1 MEKTVRNSN
10 HELMRIIAMYM
21 IVLIHANMYLGYF
34 CDGPSWTFF
43 NGLVN
48 GICDISASVF
58 IVASGY
64 YGLKFSIRKLVKL
77 ECMMITLSILETV
90 ILCVLRP
97 EQMQGVELLEQLVKS
112 LLPFITSKHWYYS
125 SYICLVLFSGY
136 IQKFIDHL
144 SQKEFERFLLLLL
157 VLFSVIPT
165 FFYFEL
171 VPDNGKGIV
180 NTIMIYMMG
189 RYIRMYKDVKLPK
202 KAGLLFLGLWFVN
215 GVSHEI
221 FPVEIGDIY
230 HHWCKDNSITN
241 MVLTVIAFYMFK
253 ELKIQSKFINK
264 AATCVFAVFAL
275 NGSMVKLVMEY
286 VQQSGFESPG
296 GILGALILMGIVFL
310 LWLMLLLI
318 GWFRELLL
326 GGLDQK
332 LGIFLENKIQNMM
345 KKLQ

>member
-1 MEKTVRNSN
+1 MEKAIRNSN

-34 CDGPSWTFF
+34 CTGPSWSFF

-64 YGLKFSIRKLVKL
+64 YGLKFSVRKLVKL
-77 ECMMITLSILETV
+77 ECMMVTLSILETV
-90 ILCVLRP
+90 ILCLLRP
-97 EQMQGVELLEQLVKS
+97 EEMQGVALLEQLVKS
-112 LLPFITSKHWYYS
+112 FLPFITSKHWYYS

-144 SQKEFERFLLLLL
+144 SQKEFERFLLLSL

-165 FFYFEL
+165 IFYFEL
-171 VPDNGKGIV
+171 VPDNGKGVV

-189 RYIRMYKDVKLPK
+189 RYIRMYRDVKLPK
-202 KAGLLFLGLWFVN
+202 KAGLLFLGLWLVN
-215 GVSHEI
+215 GLSHDV
-221 FPVEIGDIY
+221 FPIKIGDIY

-241 MVLTVIAFYMFK
+241 MALTVIAFYMFK

-275 NGSMVKLVMEY
+275 NGSAVRLVMEY
-286 VQQSGFESPG
+286 VQKSGFESPG
-296 GILGALILMGIVFL
+296 GILGVLTLMGIVFL
-310 LWLMLLLI
+310 LWLTLLLI
-318 GWFRELLL
+318 GWLRELLF
-326 GGLDQK
+326 GRLDQK
-332 LGIFLENKIQNMM
+332 LGIFVENK
-345 KKLQ
+345 LTFLH

>member
-34 CDGPSWTFF
+34 CAGPSWTIF

-64 YGLKFSIRKLVKL
+64 YGLKFSVRKLVKL
-77 ECMMITLSILETV
+77 ECMMISLSIFELAV
-90 ILCVLRP
+90 LCLLRP
-97 EQMQGVELLEQLVKS
+97 EEMQGAALLEQLAKS
-112 LLPFITSKHWYYS
+112 FMPFITSKHWFYS
-125 SYICLVLFSGY
+125 SYVCLMLFSGY

-144 SQKEFERFLLLLL
+144 SQKEFERFLLLSL

-165 FFYFEL
+165 LFYFEL
-171 VPDNGKGIV
+171 SHDNGKGII

-189 RYIRMYKDVKLPK
+189 RYMRMYRDVKIPK

-215 GVSHEI
+215 GLSHEV
-221 FPVEIGDIY
+221 FPIVIGDIY

-241 MVLTVIAFYMFK
+241 MALTVIAFYMFK
-253 ELKIQSKFINK
+253 ELKIQSRFINK

-275 NGSMVKLVMEY
+275 NGSAVRLVMEY
-286 VQQSGFESPG
+286 VQESGFESPG
-296 GILGALILMGIVFL
+296 GILGILTLMGIVFL
-310 LWLMLLLI
+310 IWLALLLI
-318 GWFRELLL
+318 GAFRELLF
-326 GGLDQK
+326 GRLDQK
-332 LGIFLENKIQNMM
+332 LGILLENK
-345 KKLQ
+345 LTFLH

>member
-1 MEKTVRNSN
+1 MKGYVMEKAVRNSN

-34 CDGPSWTFF
+34 CTGPSWSFF

-64 YGLKFSIRKLVKL
+64 YGLKFSVRKLVKL
-77 ECMMITLSILETV
+77 ECMMVTLSILETV
-90 ILCVLRP
+90 ILCILRP
-97 EQMQGVELLEQLVKS
+97 EEMQGVALLEQLVKS
-112 LLPFITSKHWYYS
+112 FLPFITSKHWYYS

-171 VPDNGKGIV
+171 VPGNGKGVV

-189 RYIRMYKDVKLPK
+189 RYMRMYRDVKLPK
-202 KAGLLFLGLWFVN
+202 KAGLLFLGLWLVN
-215 GVSHEI
+215 GLSHDV
-221 FPVEIGDIY
+221 FPIKIGDIY

-241 MVLTVIAFYMFK
+241 MALTVIAFYMFK

-275 NGSMVKLVMEY
+275 NGSAVDRKSV
-286 VQQSGFESPG
+286 V
-296 GILGALILMGIVFL
+296 
-310 LWLMLLLI
+310 
-318 GWFRELLL
+318 
-326 GGLDQK
+326 
-332 LGIFLENKIQNMM
+332 
-345 KKLQ
+345 